1 MVTKNGNRIAAIAS
15 FREASLVGAGACVR
29 RVHAQTFSLGV
40 PLHMDRVYAV
50 MFAVL
55 SALALLVWLMAVP
68 VTGRCGRAA
77 TWEWCGRL

>member
-1 MVTKNGNRIAAIAS
+1 
-15 FREASLVGAGACVR
+15 
-29 RVHAQTFSLGV
+29 
-40 PLHMDRVYAV
+40 MDRVYAV